1 MTTTN
6 NSNSPPVIPNT
17 NEPNTSLISINISAQ
32 APLKLTTTNYISW
45 KLQFHTLFVGYDLL
59 GDIDGSKPC
68 PPSTITQNN
77 TTIPNL
83 AHNTWIRQDQLIL
96 NTIVGSFSPTIISF
110 IARAKTSEEAW
121 LILAN
126 IYAKPSRGRIK
137 QIKNQIKNLTKG
149 SQSVT
154 EFLQSVKCQ
163 ADELAI
169 LGAPMDEDD
178 LTDKILDGLGD
189 DYKELIRA
197 VQARDTMIMFD
208 ELHKKLL
215 NFEASLHSAK
225 SEPSHSLTS
234 ANPANLNPTSWHP
247 SFNSGNTNNNWRP
260 SPNSGN
266 NSTGTH
272 CQEMSLISLGATS
285 TQYHFSCPSEPH
297 YDTMA
302 TSGSFCNQHYSH
314 HSAMATGQWCFSSC
328 HCRPE

>member
-6 NSNSPPVIPNT
+6 KSNSPPIIHNT

-45 KLQFHTLFVGYDLL
+45 KLQFYTLFVGYDLL
-59 GDIDGSKPC
+59 RYIDGSKPC

-77 TTIPNL
+77 TSVPNP

-96 NTIVGSFSPTIISF
+96 NALVGSLSPIIISF

-126 IYAKPSRGRIK
+126 TYAKPSQGCIK
-137 QIKNQIKNLTKG
+137 
-149 SQSVT
+149 
-154 EFLQSVKCQ
+154 Q

-178 LTDKILDGLGD
+178 LADKILDGLGD

-208 ELHKKLL
+208 KLHEKLL
-215 NFEASLHSAK
+215 NLKRLFK
-225 SEPSHSLTS
+225 VQ
-234 ANPANLNPTSWHP
+234 NLNPLIFQPQQNPSNCSTTS
-247 SFNSGNTNNNWRP
+247 
-260 SPNSGN
+260 
-266 NSTGTH
+266 
-272 CQEMSLISLGATS
+272 
-285 TQYHFSCPSEPH
+285 
-297 YDTMA
+297 
-302 TSGSFCNQHYSH
+302 
-314 HSAMATGQWCFSSC
+314 
-328 HCRPE
+328 